1 MYKITSQPS
10 SCCVRSFENIRMP
23 VWTDAAQ
30 CKSNMVLALNHW
42 WCSKGGPA
50 VVPDRSA
57 VDPVDLKALL
67 ANILLAEAEHDPFRI
82 RYRLQG
88 TKVTEITGI
97 DITGH
102 YLDELLSVEPDQPW
116 QEHYLSV
123 YRSRRPL
130 FGRTT
135 VPRTSGGT
143 VDYEFG
149 IFPLRRG
156 GERIEQFIA
165 IEAYF
170 GLVGTIDQ
178 IEPWRVRPH

>member
-1 MYKITSQPS
+1 
-10 SCCVRSFENIRMP
+10 MP

-30 CKSNMVLALNHW
+30 CKSTMVLALNDW
-42 WCSKGGPA
+42 WCSRGGPSI
-50 VVPDRSA
+50 VPDRSA
-57 VDPVDLKALL
+57 VDPLELKALL
-67 ANILLAEAEHDPFRI
+67 PNILVAEVEHDPFRV

-88 TKVTEITGI
+88 TKVTELTGI

-116 QEHYLSV
+116 QEHYLTV

-130 FGRTT
+130 FGSTT
-135 VPRTSGGT
+135 VPRSAGGT

-156 GERIEQFIA
+156 GDLVEQFIA
-165 IEAYF
+165 LEEYF
-170 GLVGTIDQ
+170 GLLGTIEQ
-178 IEPWRVRPH
+178 IEPWRVKSR

>member
-1 MYKITSQPS
+1 
-10 SCCVRSFENIRMP
+10 MP
-23 VWTDAAQ
+23 VWTDVAQ
-30 CKSNMVLALNHW
+30 CRSTMVLALHAW
-42 WCSKGGPA
+42 WCRKGGPSA
-50 VVPDRSA
+50 VPDRSV
-57 VDPVDLKALL
+57 VDPLELKALL
-67 ANILLAEAEHDPFRI
+67 PNILIAEVEHDPFRV

-116 QEHYLSV
+116 QEHYLAV

-130 FGRTT
+130 FGLTT
-135 VPRTSGGT
+135 VPRSAGGT

-156 GERIEQFIA
+156 GDRVEQFIA
-165 IEAYF
+165 LEDYF
-170 GLVGTIDQ
+170 GLVGRIEQ
-178 IEPWRVRPH
+178 IEPWRVKSH

>member
-1 MYKITSQPS
+1 
-10 SCCVRSFENIRMP
+10 MP
-23 VWTDAAQ
+23 VWTDAAL
-30 CKSNMVLALNHW
+30 CRSTRVLALHAW
-42 WCSKGGPA
+42 WCGKGGPS

-57 VDPVDLKALL
+57 VDPIELKALL
-67 ANILLAEAEHDPFRI
+67 PSILIAEAEHDPFRV

-116 QEHYLSV
+116 QEHYLAV

-130 FGRTT
+130 FGVTT
-135 VPRTSGGT
+135 VPRSAGGT

-156 GERIEQFIA
+156 GDSVEQFIA
-165 IEAYF
+165 LEDYF
-170 GLVGTIDQ
+170 NLVGTIEQ
-178 IEPWRVRPH
+178 IEPWRVKSR